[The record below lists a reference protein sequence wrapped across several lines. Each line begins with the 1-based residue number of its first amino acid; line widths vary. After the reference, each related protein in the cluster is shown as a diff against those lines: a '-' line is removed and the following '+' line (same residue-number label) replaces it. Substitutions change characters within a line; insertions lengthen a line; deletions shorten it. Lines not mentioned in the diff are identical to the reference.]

1 MVDRTKDLV
10 KSGGEWISTV
20 DLENALMAHE
30 DVLEA
35 VVIAVQHPKWQER
48 PLALVVPN
56 TSSDSQPDKN
66 NLYSLLLRSFQKWQL
81 PDEILFVEEIPK
93 TSVGKFDKKV
103 IRAQYKEFRL
113 A

>member
-1 MVDRTKDLV
+1 
-10 KSGGEWISTV
+10 
-20 DLENALMAHE
+20 MAHA

-35 VVIAVQHPKWQER
+35 VVVAVPHPKWQER

-56 TSSDSQPDKN
+56 PNSESHPDKQA
-66 NLYSLLLRSFQKWQL
+66 LYSLLDGSFHKWQL

-103 IRAQYKEFRL
+103 IREQYKDFKL
-113 A
+113 AG